1 MVLALQAVDENKKH
15 RVQRYTCSNP
25 NCNRV
30 FSKPKIIKYYVCPT
44 CQTIVN
50 ATQTNGQAA
59 KQEEPSPSKKLVKH
73 KKPKAIEE
81 HVKSEESKVKD
92 LAISRPPAVMDEC
105 AQAATAIT
113 QKPEN
118 LEQAPTREPNVAEP
132 SLNPQTT
139 TRDETTFSSSSPG
152 CKYGFAY
159 LSQREKGTEIPE
171 TCVTCPKA
179 LDCMLSGYYH
189 SGKTVK
195 EIMKWYQP

>member
-1 MVLALQAVDENKKH
+1 MLALQAADENKKH

-50 ATQTNGQAA
+50 APQTKEQAA
-59 KQEEPSPSKKLVKH
+59 TQEKPSLSKRLVKH
-73 KKPKAIEE
+73 KKPKTIETQ
-81 HVKSEESKVKD
+81 VKGEEPKVKE
-92 LAISRPPAVMDEC
+92 LAISRPPAVIDEC

-113 QKPEN
+113 QKLEN
-118 LEQAPTREPNVAEP
+118 LEQTQTHEPNVAGP
-132 SLNPQTT
+132 SLNQQTT
-139 TRDETTFSSSSPG
+139 TRDEATFSSSSPG
-152 CKYGFAY
+152 CKYGFTY

-171 TCVTCPKA
+171 TCVTCPKS

-189 SGKTVK
+189 SGETVK
-195 EIMKWYQP
+195 EIKKWYQP